1 MTEAANQIKYLISGE
16 RIKIEELKVLS
27 DEKLINQSIEFLR
40 RKRYDVSM

>member
-1 MTEAANQIKYLISGE
+1 MTEAANQIKYLINGE